1 MKKYLFLLLCSL
13 LAVPAMAQ
21 VKVTG
26 TVTDENSEPVSFAT
40 VKIKNA
46 QSGTTTD
53 INGNFNITVPNDNA
67 TLQITYVGY
76 EPYEVTVGS
85 QRNLK
90 IKLNP
95 ASDMLKEVVVVAF
108 GTQKKINATGAVKTI
123 GDEVLESRP
132 ITNAVQGLQGAISG
146 LNITNDVGGELGAEM
161 KINIRGVGSI
171 GEGSSSSPLVLID
184 GMEGDLSTIN
194 PNDIENISVLKDGA
208 SASIYGSRAPFG
220 VILVTTKKGRTGFNV
235 NYTGNV
241 RFQQPINVPNMVDGL
256 TYALAVNDALINAG
270 GSARFG
276 TTQLDKIRA
285 YMSGELPYGI
295 EPREDDATSW
305 GGFGAAFGNTDWY
318 DVYLKDLTTSHE
330 HNLSLSGANKGL
342 NYYLSTNY
350 MTQTGLFRY
359 ADEKYNR
366 LTLNGKIGY
375 QINKYVNVMW
385 NTRYININNEK
396 PSALNELFYHQLGKI
411 SPLGVVDLPN
421 GEYHSDSHIP
431 ALAYGGRQSQ
441 KTRQLYNQL
450 NVVVEPIKDWKLH
463 FEINS
468 RNERNPFTR
477 DFNPIGV
484 TQPNG
489 KWQYQQILASGSDTK
504 SINMNTG
511 AFNASPAAG
520 EVYHEYAKTKIDYFS
535 TNVYTDYEL
544 TLKEKH
550 HFKFLLG
557 EQSEYFHRKINRDA
571 YYYIT
576 SRTEQTAQNA
586 VQWESVDEAND
597 VKRMEVFKNG
607 EWSSLGFFG
616 RINYNY
622 ADRYMA
628 EINMRADGA
637 SRFPKD
643 QRWAFFP
650 SVSVGWNIAEEPFW
664 KPLYQA
670 GFSYL
675 KFRASYATLG
685 NQNTTSFYPYY
696 QQMNTN
702 LGGSVIGGEQVTV
715 LPMYSP
721 FSASLTWETIE
732 NIGVGVDWG
741 FFKNRLTGSFD
752 WYQRKTKDMVGP
764 ANALSALY
772 GASAPKTNNAELRT
786 RGWELELAWRDKIG
800 KDFSYGISATLSD
813 YKTIITK
820 YDSPDGNINGWYE
833 GKNYGDL
840 WGFRVKGIA
849 KSDAEMF
856 EHLATAS
863 QTALGNK
870 WGGGD
875 LMYYDLN
882 GDGKVDR
889 GSQTLDDPG
898 DLSVIGNSTPRYAY
912 SFTLE
917 AQWKFIDVR
926 AFFQGIGKRNYWFGD
941 PGRGGSSIAF
951 FGVVRPYHISLFY
964 DHLDYFRYA
973 GSELGANLDPY
984 YGRLRAEQANNN
996 MHISDRYLQDAS
1008 YLRLKNLQVGLTLPR
1023 HTKLAK
1029 YVKKGRLYFSAENL
1043 LTWTKLRIFDPE
1055 SLSNDTWGDGK
1066 TYPQYRTYS
1075 VGLELTF

>member
-1 MKKYLFLLLCSL
+1 MKKYLFCLLCSL
-13 LAVPAMAQ
+13 LALPAMAQ

-26 TVTDENSEPVSFAT
+26 TVVDENSEPVSFAT

-53 INGNFNITVPNDNA
+53 INGKFSLTVPDGRN
-67 TLQITYVGY
+67 TLQVSYVGY
-76 EPYEVTVGS
+76 ETYEVTVSG
-85 QRNLK
+85 QRDLE
-90 IKLNP
+90 IKLSP

-123 GDEVLESRP
+123 GDEVLEARP
-132 ITNAVQGLQGAISG
+132 ISNAVQGLQGAISG
-146 LNITNDVGGELGAEM
+146 LNITNDAGGGLGQEM
-161 KINIRGVGSI
+161 NINIRGVGSI
-171 GEGSSSSPLVLID
+171 GEGSNSSPLVLID

-220 VILVTTKKGRTGFNV
+220 VILVTTKKGRTGFHV

-241 RFQQPINVPNMVDGL
+241 RFQQPVNVPNMADGL
-256 TYALAVNDALINAG
+256 TYALAVNDALVNAG
-270 GSARFG
+270 GSPRFG
-276 TTQLDKIRA
+276 TAQLEKIRE
-285 YMSGELPYGI
+285 YMSGKRTYGI
-295 EPREDDATSW
+295 EPREDENNW
-305 GGFGAAFGNTDWY
+305 GGFGAGFGNTNWY
-318 DVYLKDLTTSHE
+318 DVFLKNLTTSHE
-330 HNLSLSGANKGL
+330 HNLSVSGAEKKL
-342 NYYLSTNY
+342 NYYFSANY
-350 MTQTGLFRY
+350 MGQTGLFEY

-366 LTLNGKIGY
+366 LTLNGKLSF
-375 QINKYVNVMW
+375 QFNKYVSVQW
-385 NTRYININNEK
+385 NTRFININNEK
-396 PSALNELFYHQLGKI
+396 PSALNELFYHQIGRR

-421 GEYHSDSHIP
+421 GEYHPESLIP
-431 ALAYGGRQSQ
+431 AIAYGGRQSQ
-441 KTRQLYNQL
+441 KTRQLYNQGS
-450 NVVVEPIKDWKLH
+450 VVVEPIKNWKIH
-463 FEINS
+463 VDVNS
-468 RNERNPFTR
+468 RIERNPFTR
-477 DFNPIGV
+477 NFDPIGYRLPDG
-484 TQPNG
+484 Q
-489 KWQYQQILASGSDTK
+489 WRYSQILDSGSDRKT
-504 SINMNTG
+504 INMNTG
-511 AFNASPAAG
+511 TFNVNPAAG
-520 EVYHEYAKTKIDYFS
+520 EVYRENAKTKINYFS
-535 TNVYTDYEL
+535 TNIYTDYEL
-544 TLKEKH
+544 KLGDNH

-557 EQSEYFHRKINRDA
+557 EQSEYFHRKIDRDA

-576 SRTEQTAQNA
+576 SRESQICQNA
-586 VQWESVDEAND
+586 VQWESKDEASD
-597 VKRMEVFKNG
+597 VKTLTVFKDG

-670 GFSYL
+670 GFGYL

-702 LGGSVIGGEQVTV
+702 LGSVVLGDEQVTV
-715 LPMYSP
+715 LPMYAP

-786 RGWELELAWRDKIG
+786 RGWELEIAWRDKIG
-800 KDFSYGISATLSD
+800 KDFSYGIAATLSD

-840 WGFRVKGIA
+840 WGFRVEGIA
-849 KSDAEMF
+849 KSDAEMYN
-856 EHLATAS
+856 HLAQAS
-863 QTALGNK
+863 QSALGSN

-875 LMYYDLN
+875 LMYRDLN
-882 GDGKVDR
+882 GDGKIDR
-889 GSQTLDDPG
+889 GSRTLDDPG
-898 DLSVIGNSTPRYAY
+898 DLTVIGNSTPRYAY

-926 AFFQGIGKRNYWFGD
+926 AFFQGIGKRDYWFGD
-941 PGRGGSSIAF
+941 PDRGGSSAAF
-951 FGVVRPYHISLFY
+951 FGIVRPYHISLFM

-996 MHISDRYLQDAS
+996 MHINDRFLQNAS
-1008 YLRLKNLQVGLTLPR
+1008 YLRLKNLQVGISLPR
-1023 HTKLAK
+1023 TTKLAR
-1029 YVKKGRLYFSAENL
+1029 YVKKARLYFSAENL
-1043 LTWTKLRIFDPE
+1043 FTWTKLRIFDPE
-1055 SLSNDTWGDGK
+1055 SISNDSWGDGK

>member
-1 MKKYLFLLLCSL
+1 MKKYLFSLLCCL
-13 LAVPAMAQ
+13 LALPAMAQ

-26 TVTDENSEPVSFAT
+26 NVVDENSEPVAYAT
-40 VKIKNA
+40 VKVKNT
-46 QSGTTTD
+46 QTSTTTD
-53 INGNFNITVPNDNA
+53 INGNFTISVPNDR
-67 TLQITYVGY
+67 TVLQVTYVGY
-76 EPYEVTVGS
+76 DTYEATVGS

-123 GDEVLESRP
+123 GDEALEARP
-132 ITNAVQGLQGAISG
+132 ISNAVQGLQGVVSG
-146 LNITNDVGGELGAEM
+146 LNITNDMGGGLGQEM
-161 KINIRGVGSI
+161 NINIRGIGSI
-171 GEGSSSSPLVLID
+171 GEGSNSSPLILID

-241 RFQQPINVPNMVDGL
+241 RFQQPIKVPHMVDGL
-256 TYALAVNDALINAG
+256 SYAIAVNDAFEAAG
-270 GSARFG
+270 GNIQFNSER
-276 TTQLDKIRA
+276 LDRIRA
-285 YMSGELPYGI
+285 FMNGELKYGI
-295 EPREDDATSW
+295 SYQEGQNQW
-305 GGFGAAFGNTDWY
+305 GGFGQGFGNTNWY
-318 DVYLKDLTTSHE
+318 DVYLKNLTTSHE
-330 HNLSLSGANKGL
+330 HNLSISGASNKL
-342 NYYLSTNY
+342 NYYFSTNY
-350 MTQTGLFRY
+350 MGQTGLFEY

-366 LTLNGKIGY
+366 LTLNGKLSF
-375 QINKYVNVMW
+375 QINKYVNVQW
-385 NTRYININNEK
+385 NTRFININNDK
-396 PSALNELFYHQLGKI
+396 PSALNDLFYHNLGRR
-411 SPLGVVDLPN
+411 SPLGVVYLPN
-421 GEYHSDSHIP
+421 DEFHTESMIP
-431 ALAYGGRQSQ
+431 AIKYGGRQNQ
-441 KTRQLYNQL
+441 KTRQLYNQGT
-450 NVVVEPIKDWKLH
+450 VVVEPIKNWKIH
-463 FEINS
+463 AEINS
-468 RNERNPFTR
+468 RIERNPFSR
-477 DFNPIGV
+477 SFDPIGIHLPDG
-484 TQPNG
+484 T
-489 KWQYQQILASGSDTK
+489 WQYVQVLEGVDAGHT
-504 SINMNTG
+504 MNTSSG
-511 AFNASPAAG
+511 TFNVNPAAG
-520 EVYHEYAKTKIDYFS
+520 EVYRENAKTKINYFS
-535 TNVYTDYEL
+535 TNIYTDYEL
-544 TLKEKH
+544 TLRDNH

-557 EQSEYFHRKINRDA
+557 EQSEYFHRKIDRDA
-571 YYYIT
+571 FYYIT
-576 SRTEQTAQNA
+576 NRTTQPSQGGVTFESESEASDISRL
-586 VQWESVDEAND
+586 SS
-597 VKRMEVFKNG
+597 FKDG

-628 EINMRADGA
+628 EVNLRADGA
-637 SRFPKD
+637 SRFPKN

-670 GFSYL
+670 GFGYL

-702 LGGSVIGGEQVTV
+702 LGSLVLGGEQATV

-772 GASAPKTNNAELRT
+772 GATAPKTNNAELRT
-786 RGWELELAWRDKIG
+786 RGWELEIAWRDKIG
-800 KDFSYGISATLSD
+800 KDFSYGIAATLSD

-833 GKNYGDL
+833 GKNYGDI

-849 KSDAEMF
+849 KSDAEMQD
-856 EHLATAS
+856 HLAEAS
-863 QTALGNK
+863 QSSLGTL

-875 LMYYDLN
+875 IMYYDLN

-898 DLSVIGNSTPRYAY
+898 DLTVIGNTTPHYAY
-912 SFTLE
+912 SFTLD
-917 AQWKFIDVR
+917 AQWKFIDIR
-926 AFFQGIGKRNYWFGD
+926 AFFQGIGKRDFYFT
-941 PGRGGSSIAF
+941 GSATF
-951 FGVVRPYHISLFY
+951 FGIVRPYQRSLY
-964 DHLDYFRYA
+964 MDHLDYFRYA
-973 GSELGANLDPY
+973 GSQLGANLDPY
-984 YGRLRAEQANNN
+984 YPR
-996 MHISDRYLQDAS
+996 MHADQNLQNIQVNDRYLQNAS
-1008 YLRLKNLQVGLTLPR
+1008 YLRLKNLQIGFTLPR
-1023 HTKLAK
+1023 ETKLAK
-1029 YVKKGRLYFSAENL
+1029 YVKKARLYFSAENL
-1043 LTWTKLRIFDPE
+1043 LTWTNLRIFDPE
-1055 SLSNDTWGDGK
+1055 AVGNNDNWGPGK

-1075 VGLELTF
+1075 IGLELTF